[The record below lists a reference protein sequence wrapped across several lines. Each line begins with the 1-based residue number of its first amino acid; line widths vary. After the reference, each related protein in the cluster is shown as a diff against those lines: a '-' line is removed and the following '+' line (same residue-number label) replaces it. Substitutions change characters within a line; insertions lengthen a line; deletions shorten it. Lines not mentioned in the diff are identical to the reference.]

1 MTMDDFE
8 SPAPPPVPVPGMDHV
23 QIAPLPRIS
32 MQAFCETP
40 ELAAIVSDA
49 AGDRRM
55 DKAHVKVHMGGAPA
69 AIEAYR
75 SAPTPNLILLEV
87 GPDRSKIHGD
97 LDELAQ
103 FCDAGTKVIV
113 VGRTNDIA
121 LYREL
126 MARGISEYLVLPF
139 GVLDFVRNI
148 SQLYTGEGSEPL
160 GRVLAFVGAK
170 GGVGSSTVAH
180 NVAWSI
186 AREYQVQT
194 VIVDMD
200 LAYGTAG
207 LDFNQDPPQGI
218 ADAVFAPD
226 RLDANMIDRRLSK
239 CSDHLSMLAASAT
252 LDRVYDFEE
261 NAFDMI
267 FDILR
272 ASVPCIV
279 LDVPHVWSAWT
290 KRVLT
295 AADDVV
301 VVATPDLANLRNA
314 KGLLDVLRAARPND
328 HKPRL
333 VLNNVGMQKRPEIE
347 LADFASAVEAD
358 PIGVIPFDAKLFGTA
373 TNNGQMIAEV
383 DAASKTTEMLAE
395 IGRIMMG
402 RAEVKKPKKSV
413 PLLDPLMSRFLKRK
427 AS

>member
-1 MTMDDFE
+1 MSMNDDVAP
-8 SPAPPPVPVPGMDHV
+8 SAPPEHI
-23 QIAPLPRIS
+23 QISPLPRIS
-32 MQAFCETP
+32 MQAFCETA
-40 ELAAIVSDA
+40 ELASIISDA

-87 GPDRSKIHGD
+87 GHDRSKLHGD
-97 LDELAQ
+97 LDELSQ

-148 SQLYTGEGSEPL
+148 SLLYTGEGSEPL

-170 GGVGSSTVAH
+170 GGVGSSTVSH

-186 AREYQVQT
+186 ARELETQT

-218 ADAVFAPD
+218 ADAVFAPE
-226 RLDANMIDRRLSK
+226 RLDANMIDRLLSK
-239 CSDHLSMLAASAT
+239 CTDHLSMLAASAT
-252 LDRVYDFEE
+252 LDRIYDFDE
-261 NAFDMI
+261 NAFDMT

-279 LDVPHVWSAWT
+279 VDVPHVWTAWS

-301 VVATPDLANLRNA
+301 VVASPDLANLRNA
-314 KGLLDVLRAARPND
+314 KGLLDILRAARPND
-328 HKPRL
+328 HKPKL

-347 LADFASAVEAD
+347 LADFAAAVETD

-383 DAASKTTEMLAE
+383 DAANKTTQILAE
-395 IGRIMMG
+395 IGRALTG
-402 RAEVKKPKKSV
+402 RIEVKKTKKTL
-413 PLLDPLMSRFLKRK
+413 PLLEPIMSRFMKRK

>member
-1 MTMDDFE
+1 MSKNE
-8 SPAPPPVPVPGMDHV
+8 SDTSSAPPSSPPDHV
-23 QIAPLPRIS
+23 QISPLPRIS

-40 ELAAIVSDA
+40 ELASIISDA
-49 AGDRRM
+49 ASDRRM

-75 SAPTPNLILLEV
+75 TAPTPNLILLEV
-87 GPDRSKIHGD
+87 GHDRSKLHGD

-103 FCDAGTKVIV
+103 FCDAGTKVVV
-113 VGRTNDIA
+113 VGRANDIA

-148 SQLYTGEGSEPL
+148 SMLYTGEGAEPL

-170 GGVGSSTVAH
+170 GGVGSSTVSH

-186 AREYQVQT
+186 ARELSTQT

-218 ADAVFAPD
+218 ADAVFAPE
-226 RLDANMIDRRLSK
+226 RLDANMIDRLLSK

-252 LDRVYDFEE
+252 LDRMYDFEE
-261 NAFDMI
+261 SAFDMT

-272 ASVPCIV
+272 ATVPCIV
-279 LDVPHVWSAWT
+279 VDVPHVWTAWS

-295 AADDVV
+295 SADDVV
-301 VVATPDLANLRNA
+301 VVASPDLANLRNA
-314 KGLLDVLRAARPND
+314 KGLLDTLRAARPND
-328 HKPRL
+328 HKPKL

-347 LADFASAVEAD
+347 LADFAAAVETD

-383 DAASKTTEMLAE
+383 DAANKTTEILAE
-395 IGRIMMG
+395 IGRALTG
-402 RAEVKKPKKSV
+402 RMEIKKAKRSL
-413 PLLDPLMSRFLKRK
+413 PLLDPLMARFMKRK

>member
-1 MTMDDFE
+1 MDEFE
-8 SPAPPPVPVPGMDHV
+8 SPAPPPLPGAPVEHV
-23 QIAPLPRIS
+23 QIPPLPRIS

-40 ELAAIVSDA
+40 ELASIVSDA

-75 SAPTPNLILLEV
+75 GAPTPNLILLEV
-87 GPDRSKIHGD
+87 GADRGKLHGD

-148 SQLYTGEGSEPL
+148 SQLYTGEGTQPL

-170 GGVGSSTVAH
+170 GGVGASTVAH

-186 AREYQVQT
+186 AREYEVQT

-226 RLDANMIDRRLSK
+226 RLDANMIDRLLSK

-252 LDRVYDFEE
+252 LDRVYDFDE

-279 LDVPHVWSAWT
+279 LDVPHVWSAWS

-333 VLNNVGMQKRPEIE
+333 VLNNVGMLKRPEIE
-347 LADFASAVEAD
+347 LGDFAAAVEVD

-413 PLLDPLMSRFLKRK
+413 PLLDPLMARFLKRK

>member
-1 MTMDDFE
+1 MSE
-8 SPAPPPVPVPGMDHV
+8 LKSPEIPSTPHAGPV
-23 QIAPLPRIS
+23 QIAHVPRIS
-32 MQAFCETP
+32 MQAFCETS
-40 ELAAIVSDA
+40 ELASLISEA
-49 AGDRRM
+49 ADDRRM

-75 SAPTPNLILLEV
+75 TAPTPNLILLEA
-87 GPDRSKIHGD
+87 GHDRAKLHAD
-97 LDELAQ
+97 LDELSQ
-103 FCDAGTKVIV
+103 FCNSGTKVIV
-113 VGRTNDIA
+113 VGRANDIS

-126 MARGISEYLVLPF
+126 MSRGISEYLVMPF
-139 GVLDFVRNI
+139 SVLDFVRHV
-148 SQLYTGEGSEPL
+148 SMLYNGDGAEPL

-170 GGVGSSTVAH
+170 GGVGSSTIAH

-186 AREYQVQT
+186 AREHQIQT

-218 ADAVFAPD
+218 ADAVFAPE
-226 RLDANMIDRRLSK
+226 RLDANMIDRLLSK

-261 NAFDMI
+261 NAFDI
-267 FDILR
+267 VFDFLR
-272 ASVPCIV
+272 ESVPCIV
-279 LDVPHVWSAWT
+279 LDVPHVWTSWS

-295 AADDVV
+295 SADDVV

-333 VLNNVGMQKRPEIE
+333 VLNNVGMLKRPEIE
-347 LADFASAVEAD
+347 LGDFASAVEAE

-383 DAASKTTEMLAE
+383 DAASKTTEILAD
-395 IGRIMMG
+395 IGRIIMG
-402 RAEVKKPKKSV
+402 RAEVKKTKKSL
-413 PLLDPLMSRFLKRK
+413 PLLDPIMSRFIKRK

>member
-1 MTMDDFE
+1 MIDDE
-8 SPAPPPVPVPGMDHV
+8 LPPAPRAAESE
-23 QIAPLPRIS
+23 QIATIPRIS
-32 MQAFCETP
+32 MQAFCESQD
-40 ELAAIVSDA
+40 LAAVVSDA

-75 SAPTPNLILLEV
+75 TAPTPNLIVLEV
-87 GPDRSKIHGD
+87 GPDRSKLHAD

-103 FCDAGTKVIV
+103 FCDSGTKVVI

-126 MARGISEYLVLPF
+126 IGRGISEYLVMPF
-139 GVLDFVRNI
+139 DVLDFIRAV
-148 SQLYTGEGSEPL
+148 SALYTSEGASPL
-160 GRVLAFVGAK
+160 GRVIAFVGAK
-170 GGVGSSTVAH
+170 GGVGASTMAH
-180 NVAWSI
+180 NVGWSI
-186 AREYQVQT
+186 ARDLEVET

-200 LAYGTAG
+200 LAYGTTG

-226 RLDANMIDRRLSK
+226 RVDANMIDRLLSK
-239 CSDHLSMLAASAT
+239 CSDHLSLLAASAT

-261 NAFDMI
+261 TAFDAI

-272 ASVPCIV
+272 SSVPCIIV
-279 LDVPHVWSAWT
+279 DVPHVWTSWS
-290 KRVLT
+290 KRVLS

-301 VVATPDLANLRNA
+301 VVASPDLANLRNA
-314 KGLLDVLRAARPND
+314 KGLLDVLRASRPND

-333 VLNNVGMQKRPEIE
+333 VMNNVGVLKRPEIE
-347 LADFASAVEAD
+347 LKDFAKAVETEA
-358 PIGVIPFDAKLFGTA
+358 IGVIPFDAKLFGTA
-373 TNNGQMIAEV
+373 TNNGQMIEEV
-383 DAASKTTEMLAE
+383 DADSKTGEVLAE
-395 IGRIMMG
+395 IGRIVMG
-402 RAEVKKPKKSV
+402 RSEIRKQKKT
-413 PLLDPLMSRFLKRK
+413 LLDPIMARILKRK

>member
-1 MTMDDFE
+1 MIDDE
-8 SPAPPPVPVPGMDHV
+8 LPPAPARAPEHE
-23 QIAPLPRIS
+23 QIAVIPRIS
-32 MQAFCETP
+32 MQAFCESS
-40 ELAAIVSDA
+40 ELASVVSDA

-75 SAPTPNLILLEV
+75 TAPTPNLIVLEV
-87 GPDRSKIHGD
+87 GPDRSKLHAD

-103 FCDAGTKVIV
+103 FCDAGTKVVI

-126 MARGISEYLVLPF
+126 MTRGISEYLVMPLD
-139 GVLDFVRNI
+139 VLDFIRAV
-148 SQLYTGEGSEPL
+148 SALYTGVYTGEGADPL
-160 GRVLAFVGAK
+160 GRVIAFVGAK
-170 GGVGSSTVAH
+170 GGVGSSTIAH
-180 NVAWSI
+180 NVGWSI
-186 AREYQVQT
+186 ARNLEIET

-218 ADAVFAPD
+218 SDAVFAPD
-226 RLDANMIDRRLSK
+226 RVDANMIDRLLSK
-239 CSDHLSMLAASAT
+239 CSDHLSLLAASAT
-252 LDRVYDFEE
+252 LDRVYDFEDT
-261 NAFDMI
+261 AFDTI

-279 LDVPHVWSAWT
+279 VDMPHVWTSWS

-301 VVATPDLANLRNA
+301 VVASPDLANLRNA
-314 KGLLDVLRAARPND
+314 KGLLDILRASRPND

-333 VLNNVGMQKRPEIE
+333 VMNNVGVLKRPEIE
-347 LADFASAVEAD
+347 LKDFTKAVETDA
-358 PIGVIPFDAKLFGTA
+358 IGVIPFDAKLFGTA
-373 TNNGQMIAEV
+373 TNNGQMIVEV
-383 DAASKTTEMLAE
+383 DAANKTGEILAD
-395 IGRIMMG
+395 IGRIVMG
-402 RAEVKKPKKSV
+402 RAEVKKQKKT
-413 PLLDPLMSRFLKRK
+413 LLDPIMARILKRR

>member
-1 MTMDDFE
+1 MIDDE
-8 SPAPPPVPVPGMDHV
+8 LPPTNARAPEPE
-23 QIAPLPRIS
+23 QIAAIPRIS
-32 MQAFCETP
+32 MQAFCETS

-75 SAPTPNLILLEV
+75 TAPTPNLIVLEV
-87 GPDRSKIHGD
+87 GPDRSKLHSD
-97 LDELAQ
+97 LDDLAQ
-103 FCDAGTKVIV
+103 FCDSGTKVVI

-121 LYREL
+121 LFREL
-126 MARGISEYLVLPF
+126 MARGISDYLVMPLN
-139 GVLDFVRNI
+139 VLDFIRAV
-148 SQLYTGEGSEPL
+148 STLYSGEGNDPL
-160 GRVLAFVGAK
+160 GRVIAFVGAK
-170 GGVGSSTVAH
+170 GGVGASTVAH
-180 NVAWSI
+180 NVGWSI
-186 AREYQVQT
+186 ARELEIET

-226 RLDANMIDRRLSK
+226 RVDANMIDRLLSK
-239 CSDHLSMLAASAT
+239 CSDHLSLLAASAT

-261 NAFDMI
+261 PAFDAI

-272 ASVPCIV
+272 ASIPCIIV
-279 LDVPHVWSAWT
+279 DVPHVWTSWS

-301 VVATPDLANLRNA
+301 VVASPDLANLRNA
-314 KGLLDVLRAARPND
+314 KSLLDILRASRPND

-333 VLNNVGMQKRPEIE
+333 VMNNVGVLKRPEIE
-347 LADFASAVEAD
+347 LKDFTKAVETDA
-358 PIGVIPFDAKLFGTA
+358 IGVIPFDAKLFGTA
-373 TNNGQMIAEV
+373 TNNGQMIVEV
-383 DAASKTTEMLAE
+383 DAASKTGEILSE
-395 IGRIMMG
+395 IGRVVMG
-402 RAEVKKPKKSV
+402 RAEAKKQKKT
-413 PLLDPLMSRFLKRK
+413 LLDPIMARILKRK

>member
-1 MTMDDFE
+1 MNE
-8 SPAPPPVPVPGMDHV
+8 SDPSKAHPTQSEQLQITPV
-23 QIAPLPRIS
+23 PRIS
-32 MQAFCETP
+32 MQAFCETS
-40 ELAAIVSDA
+40 ELASVISDA

-87 GPDRSKIHGD
+87 GQDRAKLHGD

-103 FCDAGTKVIV
+103 FCDSGTKVIV
-113 VGRTNDIA
+113 VGRTNDIG
-121 LYREL
+121 LYREM
-126 MARGISEYLVLPF
+126 MARGISEYLVMPF
-139 GVLDFVRNI
+139 TVLDFVRHI
-148 SQLYTGEGSEPL
+148 STLYTGEGSDPL

-170 GGVGSSTVAH
+170 GGVGSSTVSH

-186 AREYQVQT
+186 ARELEIQT

-226 RLDANMIDRRLSK
+226 RLDANMIDRLMSK
-239 CSDHLSMLAASAT
+239 CTDHLSMLAASAT
-252 LDRVYDFEE
+252 LDRTYDFEE
-261 NAFDMI
+261 SAFDMI

-279 LDVPHVWSAWT
+279 VDMPHVWTAWS

-295 AADDVV
+295 SADDVV
-301 VVATPDLANLRNA
+301 VVASPDLANLRNS
-314 KGLLDVLRAARPND
+314 KGLLDVLRTARPND
-328 HKPRL
+328 NKPRL
-333 VLNNVGMQKRPEIE
+333 VLNNVGMLKRPEIE
-347 LADFASAVEAD
+347 LADFAAAVETD

-373 TNNGQMIAEV
+373 TNNGQMVAEV
-383 DAASKTTEMLAE
+383 DSANRTTEVLAE
-395 IGRIMMG
+395 IGRLMMG
-402 RAEVKKPKKSV
+402 RAEVKKQKRTL
-413 PLLDPLMSRFLKRK
+413 PLLDPIVSRFLKRK

>member
-1 MTMDDFE
+1 MIDDE
-8 SPAPPPVPVPGMDHV
+8 LPPASPRAPEHE
-23 QIAPLPRIS
+23 QIAAVPRIS
-32 MQAFCETP
+32 MQAFCETS
-40 ELAAIVSDA
+40 ELATVISDA

-75 SAPTPNLILLEV
+75 TAPTPNLIVLEF
-87 GPDRSKIHGD
+87 GPDRSKLHAD

-103 FCDAGTKVIV
+103 FCDAGTKVVI

-126 MARGISEYLVLPF
+126 MARGISDYLVTPLN
-139 GVLDFVRNI
+139 VLDFIRAV
-148 SQLYTGEGSEPL
+148 SGLYAGEGADPL
-160 GRVLAFVGAK
+160 GRVIAFVGAK

-180 NVAWSI
+180 NVGWSI
-186 AREYQVQT
+186 ARDLEVET

-226 RLDANMIDRRLSK
+226 RIDANMIDRLLSK
-239 CSDHLSMLAASAT
+239 CSDHLSLLAASAT
-252 LDRVYDFEE
+252 LDRVYDFEDT
-261 NAFDMI
+261 AFDAI

-272 ASVPCIV
+272 ASVPCIIV
-279 LDVPHVWSAWT
+279 DVPHVWTSWS

-301 VVATPDLANLRNA
+301 VVASPDLANLRNA
-314 KGLLDVLRAARPND
+314 KSLLDNLRASRPND

-333 VLNNVGMQKRPEIE
+333 VMNNVGVLKRPEIE
-347 LADFASAVEAD
+347 LKDFAKAVETDA
-358 PIGVIPFDAKLFGTA
+358 IGVIPFDAKLFGTA
-373 TNNGQMIAEV
+373 TNNGQMIVEV
-383 DAASKTTEMLAE
+383 DPANKTGEILSE
-395 IGRIMMG
+395 IGRVVMG
-402 RAEVKKPKKSV
+402 RAEVRKQKKT
-413 PLLDPLMSRFLKRK
+413 LLDPIMARILKRK

>member
-1 MTMDDFE
+1 MTKE
-8 SPAPPPVPVPGMDHV
+8 SDSFSTPPADVV
-23 QIAPLPRIS
+23 QITPIPRIS
-32 MQAFCETP
+32 MQAFCESG
-40 ELAAIVSDA
+40 ELASLISDA
-49 AGDRRM
+49 AADRRM

-75 SAPTPNLILLEV
+75 TAPTPNLILLEA
-87 GPDRSKIHGD
+87 GEDRDRLHGH

-113 VGRTNDIA
+113 VGRTNDIS
-121 LYREL
+121 LYRDL
-126 MARGISEYLVLPF
+126 MARGISDYLVMPF
-139 GVLDFVRNI
+139 GVLDFVRSI
-148 SQLYTGEGSEPL
+148 SLLYTGEGADPL

-170 GGVGSSTVAH
+170 GGVGASTIAH

-186 AREYQVQT
+186 AREQQVQT

-226 RLDANMIDRRLSK
+226 RVDANMIDRLLSK
-239 CSDHLSMLAASAT
+239 CSDQLSMLAASAT
-252 LDRVYDFEE
+252 LDRIYDFDEKS
-261 NAFDMI
+261 FDMI

-272 ASVPCIV
+272 TTVPCIV
-279 LDVPHVWSAWT
+279 VDVPHVWTGWS

-295 AADDVV
+295 GADDVV
-301 VVATPDLANLRNA
+301 VVASPDLANLRNS
-314 KGLLDVLRAARPND
+314 KSLLDVLRAARPND

-333 VLNNVGMQKRPEIE
+333 VMNSVGVLKRPEIE
-347 LADFASAVEAD
+347 LADFARAVETD
-358 PIGVIPFDAKLFGTA
+358 PIGVIPFDAKLFGVA

-383 DAASKTTEMLAE
+383 DPANKTTEILAE

-402 RAEVKKPKKSV
+402 RAEVRKQKKTL
-413 PLLDPLMSRFLKRK
+413 PLLDPIMSRFVKRK

>member
-1 MTMDDFE
+1 MNEADLSPS
-8 SPAPPPVPVPGMDHV
+8 SPAPEHV
-23 QIAPLPRIS
+23 QIAPVPRIS

-40 ELAAIVSDA
+40 ELATIISEA
-49 AGDRRM
+49 ASDRRM
-55 DKAHVKVHMGGAPA
+55 GKAHVKVHMGGAPA

-75 SAPTPNLILLEV
+75 GAPTPNLILLEV
-87 GPDRSKIHGD
+87 GPDRGKLHSD

-103 FCDAGTKVIV
+103 FCDAGTKVII

-126 MARGISEYLVLPF
+126 MSRGISEYLVLPF
-139 GVLDFVRNI
+139 GVLDFVR
-148 SQLYTGEGSEPL
+148 SVSALYNGEGAEPL

-170 GGVGSSTVAH
+170 GGVGASTVAH

-186 AREYQVQT
+186 SRDLQIQT
-194 VIVDMD
+194 CIVDMD

-218 ADAVFAPD
+218 SDAVFAPD
-226 RLDANMIDRRLSK
+226 RVDANMIDRLLSK
-239 CSDHLSMLAASAT
+239 CTDHLSILAASAT

-261 NAFDMI
+261 SAFDVI
-267 FDILR
+267 FDTLR
-272 ASVPCIV
+272 ANTPCIV
-279 LDVPHVWSAWT
+279 IDVPHVWTAWA

-301 VVATPDLANLRNA
+301 VVASPDLANLRNA
-314 KGLLDVLRAARPND
+314 KSLLDVLRAARPND

-333 VLNNVGMQKRPEIE
+333 VLNNVGVLKRPEIE
-347 LADFASAVEAD
+347 VNDFAKAVEVD

-373 TNNGQMIAEV
+373 TNNGQMIGEV
-383 DAASKTTEMLAE
+383 ETASKPADILAD
-395 IGRIMMG
+395 IGRIIMG
-402 RAEVKKPKKSV
+402 RSEVRKQKKN
-413 PLLDPLMSRFLKRK
+413 LLDPIMSRIVKRK

>member
-1 MTMDDFE
+1 MSEFE
-8 SPAPPPVPVPGMDHV
+8 LPEQTPAPHAEPV
-23 QIAPLPRIS
+23 QIAHIPRIS

-40 ELAAIVSDA
+40 DLASVISEA

-75 SAPTPNLILLEV
+75 TAPTPNLILLEA
-87 GPDRSKIHGD
+87 GHDRAKLHAD
-97 LDELAQ
+97 LDDLSQ
-103 FCDAGTKVIV
+103 FCDSGTKVIV
-113 VGRTNDIA
+113 VGRANDIS

-126 MARGISEYLVLPF
+126 MSRGISEYLVMPF
-139 GVLDFVRNI
+139 GVLDFVRHV
-148 SQLYTGEGSEPL
+148 SMLYNGDGAEPL

-170 GGVGSSTVAH
+170 GGVGSSTIAH

-186 AREYQVQT
+186 AREHQVQT

-226 RLDANMIDRRLSK
+226 RLDNNMIDRLLSK

-261 NAFDMI
+261 NAFDI
-267 FDILR
+267 VFDFLR
-272 ASVPCIV
+272 ESTPCIV
-279 LDVPHVWSAWT
+279 LDVPHVWTSWS

-295 AADDVV
+295 SADDVV

-314 KGLLDVLRAARPND
+314 KGLMDVLRAARPND

-333 VLNNVGMQKRPEIE
+333 VLNNVGMLKRPEIE
-347 LADFASAVEAD
+347 LVDFASAVEAE

-383 DAASKTTEMLAE
+383 DAASKTTEILAD
-395 IGRIMMG
+395 IGRIIMG
-402 RAEVKKPKKSV
+402 RAEVKKAKKSL
-413 PLLDPLMSRFLKRK
+413 PLLDPIMSRFIKRK

>member
-1 MTMDDFE
+1 MIDDE
-8 SPAPPPVPVPGMDHV
+8 LPPSPLRAPEQE
-23 QIAPLPRIS
+23 QIAAIPRIS
-32 MQAFCETP
+32 MQAFCESP
-40 ELAAIVSDA
+40 ELAAVVSDA

-75 SAPTPNLILLEV
+75 TAPTPNLIVLEV
-87 GPDRSKIHGD
+87 GMDRSKLHSD

-103 FCDAGTKVIV
+103 FCDAGTKVVI

-126 MARGISEYLVLPF
+126 MARGISDYLVLPLD
-139 GVLDFVRNI
+139 VLDFIRAV
-148 SQLYTGEGSEPL
+148 SALYSGDGAEPL
-160 GRVLAFVGAK
+160 GRVIAFVGAK

-180 NVAWSI
+180 NIGWSI
-186 AREYQVQT
+186 ARELEIET

-226 RLDANMIDRRLSK
+226 RVDANMIDRLLSR
-239 CSDHLSMLAASAT
+239 CSDHLSLLAASAT
-252 LDRVYDFEE
+252 LDRVYDFEDT
-261 NAFDMI
+261 AFDTI

-272 ASVPCIV
+272 ASVPCIIV
-279 LDVPHVWSAWT
+279 DVPHMWT
-290 KRVLT
+290 SWAKRVLT
-295 AADDVV
+295 SADDVI
-301 VVATPDLANLRNA
+301 VVASPDLANLRNA
-314 KGLLDVLRAARPND
+314 KSLLDVLRASRPND

-333 VLNNVGMQKRPEIE
+333 VMNNVGVLKRPEIE
-347 LADFASAVEAD
+347 LKDFTKAVETDA
-358 PIGVIPFDAKLFGTA
+358 IGVIPFDAKLFGTA
-373 TNNGQMIAEV
+373 TNNGQMIVEV
-383 DAASKTTEMLAE
+383 DAASKTGEILAD
-395 IGRIMMG
+395 IGRIVMG
-402 RAEVKKPKKSV
+402 RAEAKKQKKT
-413 PLLDPLMSRFLKRK
+413 LLDPIMARILKRK

>member
-1 MTMDDFE
+1 MENE
-8 SPAPPPVPVPGMDHV
+8 SDPSAGNAQPPEHV
-23 QIAPLPRIS
+23 QIAPIPRIS
-32 MQAFCETP
+32 MQAFCETSDIATI
-40 ELAAIVSDA
+40 LSDA

-75 SAPTPNLILLEV
+75 TAPTPNLIVIEV
-87 GPDRSKIHGD
+87 GDDRSKIHSD

-103 FCDAGTKVIV
+103 FCDAGTKVV
-113 VGRTNDIA
+113 VIGRTNDIA
-121 LYREL
+121 LYRQL
-126 MARGISEYLVLPF
+126 MARGISEYLVMPF
-139 GVLDFVRNI
+139 GVLDFVRHV
-148 SQLYTGEGSEPL
+148 SHLYNGDGSEPL
-160 GRVLAFVGAK
+160 GCVLAFVGAK
-170 GGVGSSTVAH
+170 GGVGASTVAH

-186 AREYQVQT
+186 ARDLLIQT

-218 ADAVFAPD
+218 ADAVLAPD
-226 RLDANMIDRRLSK
+226 RVDANMIDRLLSK
-239 CSDHLSMLAASAT
+239 CTDHLSLLAASAT
-252 LDRVYDFEE
+252 LDNLYDFDEG
-261 NAFDMI
+261 AFDTI

-279 LDVPHVWSAWT
+279 VDVPHVWTGWA

-295 AADDVV
+295 GADDVV
-301 VVATPDLANLRNA
+301 IVASPDLANLRNA
-314 KGLLDVLRAARPND
+314 KSLLDVLRAARPND

-333 VLNNVGMQKRPEIE
+333 VLNSVGVLKRPEIE
-347 LADFASAVEAD
+347 ISDFAKAVEAD

-383 DAASKTTEMLAE
+383 DAAAKTAEILAE
-395 IGRIMMG
+395 IGRAMMG
-402 RAEVKKPKKSV
+402 RAEARPQKKAV
-413 PLLDPLMSRFLKRK
+413 PLLDPIMSRFLKRK